1 MVFGKR
7 KGGVRPRN
15 SHIWDYSLRIV
26 SDLGIRRRG
35 KVKLSRWRSILVSS
49 DQQMGRILVVDD
61 DPQYA
66 GLLKR
71 LLSDNGHEACCC
83 ETLRDGHEAVVAMAP
98 DLVLLDVC
106 LPDGSGLEEIHSF
119 KDASCRP
126 EIIVITSSGDE
137 DGAEVAV
144 RAGVWGYWQKGRPL
158 PELVV
163 SVAQAIAYRAQC
175 VTRLD
180 WRSLELGGLVGE
192 SQPMV
197 TCFEAIAEA
206 AAGDV
211 PVLICG
217 ETGTGKEMVA
227 KAIHDNGQRAER
239 PFVVV
244 DCASLTDTLV
254 ESLLFGHE
262 RGAFTG
268 AESSRVGLVRQA
280 HGGTLFLDEVGELPL
295 GVQKA
300 FLRVLQ
306 EKRFRPV
313 GSDREGAS
321 DFRLLAA
328 TNRNLQRMVDAGTF
342 REDLYFRLRSM
353 EIGLPPLRAR
363 GSDIVKLA
371 ESFTRSACERLSLP
385 KKQTSGELN
394 KALLSYPWP
403 GNVRELRHAVESA
416 VVAAGK
422 SQSIELIHFPIQ
434 IRVCLARVSVRP
446 ELNRSAVRQE
456 KAGRRTLAEVRDAAS
471 AAYLAALLDEVEGD
485 VEAAC
490 HIADV
495 SRSRLYGLLKMYS
508 IDRTRRMKM
517 SYADPSTG
525 LNCDIS

>member
-1 MVFGKR
+1 MS
-7 KGGVRPRN
+7 P
-15 SHIWDYSLRIV
+15 
-26 SDLGIRRRG
+26 
-35 KVKLSRWRSILVSS
+35 
-49 DQQMGRILVVDD
+49 
-61 DPQYA
+61 
-66 GLLKR
+66 
-71 LLSDNGHEACCC
+71 E
-83 ETLRDGHEAVVAMAP
+83 
-98 DLVLLDVC
+98 LVLLDVC

-119 KDASCRP
+119 KAAPCLP
-126 EIIVITSSGDE
+126 EIIVITGSGDE

-144 RAGVWGYWQKGRPL
+144 RAGVWGYWQKGRAL
-158 PELVV
+158 SELVA
-163 SVAQAIAYRAQC
+163 SVVQAIAYRAER
-175 VTRLD
+175 VTHRD

-197 TCFEAIAEA
+197 ACFEAIAEA

-217 ETGTGKEMVA
+217 DTGTGKEMVA
-227 KAIHDNGQRAER
+227 KAIHDNSQRAEH

-268 AESSRVGLVRQA
+268 AESSRAGLVRQA
-280 HGGTLFLDEVGELPL
+280 HLGTLFLDEVGELPL

-313 GSDREGAS
+313 GSDRESAS

-328 TNRNLQRMVDAGTF
+328 THRNLQQMVDSGRF

-353 EIGLPPLRAR
+353 EIGLPALRAR
-363 GSDIVKLA
+363 ASDIVKLT
-371 ESFTRSACERLSLP
+371 ESFARKACERLSLP
-385 KKQTSGELN
+385 EKQTSGELSR
-394 KALLSYPWP
+394 ALLSYPWP

-422 SQSIELIHFPIQ
+422 SQSIEVIHLPIQ
-434 IRVCLARVSVRP
+434 IRVRLARAAVKP
-446 ELNRSAVRQE
+446 ELNRSAARQE
-456 KAGRRTLAEVRDAAS
+456 KKGHRTLAEVRDAAS
-471 AAYLAALLDEVEGD
+471 AAYLAALLDEVGGD

-495 SRSRLYGLLKMYS
+495 SRSRLYDLLKIYS
-508 IDRTRRMKM
+508 IDRGGRTKM
-517 SYADPSTG
+517 SHTEPAAEVNY
-525 LNCDIS
+525 DIS